1 MFFMIYLCGYLLT
14 TMPYTWIQL
23 VRRKGKVGSKK
34 AVQNFHVLPGL
45 ECAESILRPECNGRK
60 LKQRKLIVV
69 VVFLKKRMHSRINI

>member
-1 MFFMIYLCGYLLT
+1 MSKTFKVLGTPLSMFFMIYLCGYLLT

-45 ECAESILRPECNGRK
+45 ECAESILRPE
-60 LKQRKLIVV
+60 
-69 VVFLKKRMHSRINI
+69 FLP